1 VSKTIYAE
9 LHVRL
14 CTAELYLNG
23 IPVLRNISP
32 ALPFSSI
39 PVHQFLVPGA
49 NWLEVV
55 VEPGP
60 TPSRARDG
68 ESRRVAAGA
77 SVVAR
82 LVRCEEAPFTM
93 DEPSAP
99 PPAPAPVEG
108 EKLAEITWNGDPFEI
123 TTFPRILAVERDLGP
138 QAGRWS
144 WQDAPPLCLDDAT
157 RAEIASVLATVAG
170 AFEGGRS
177 SGALDLLQTRFAED
191 ARAYPVHDPRT
202 LKAELV
208 SSIRRA
214 ANEGWSVRPL
224 DPARQD
230 FRLCAGGRLVELVD
244 RDWLPSL
251 RFYSG
256 ATMGDEPA
264 PDGEIPY
271 AMMLARIAG
280 RLVVVR

>member
-1 VSKTIYAE
+1 VSKTAIYAE

-23 IPVLRNISP
+23 IPVLRSLSP
-32 ALPFSSI
+32 ARPFSSI
-39 PVHQFLVPGA
+39 PVQQYLVPGV
-49 NWLEVV
+49 NWLEAV

-68 ESRRVAAGA
+68 ETRRVAGGA

-82 LVRCEEAPFTM
+82 LVRCEEAPF
-93 DEPSAP
+93 DASE
-99 PPAPAPVEG
+99 EG
-108 EKLAEITWNGDPFEI
+108 EKLAEITWSGDPHE
-123 TTFPRILAVERDLGP
+123 TSTFPRILAADKDLGP

-144 WQDAPPLCLDDAT
+144 WQDAPPLTLDDAT
-157 RAEIASVLATVAG
+157 RAEIAGVLGTVAA
-170 AFEGGRS
+170 AFESGRS
-177 SGALDLLQTRFAED
+177 SGALDLLQVRFADD

-214 ANEGWSVRPL
+214 SNEGWSVRPL
-224 DPARQD
+224 DPARHD

-264 PDGEIPY
+264 PDDEIPY
-271 AMMLARIAG
+271 AMMLARIGG